1 MSMKY
6 PTLFS
11 PITVGVQKLRNRIVH
26 TATVTAYGANG
37 KPTQRLIDYHH
48 ARAAGGTAMI
58 VTELMPVHHTSI
70 ANPFLVNVF
79 DEKNFELLKRWAD
92 TIEGEDCRLVGQIGH
107 VGRQQ
112 LWNSL
117 ATPVSATSKPD
128 PLSWTVAH
136 ELDHNEINELINSF
150 VESSERLQ
158 RAGFSGIE
166 LHGAHGYLL
175 TQFMSPFSNDRNDD
189 YGGSR
194 EGRLK
199 FVSQLINRIR
209 KECGKEFLIGLKMPC
224 DEGVTGGIDPNEAEK
239 IIDYLVA
246 LGGVDYFAFS
256 QGNSSASLETHL
268 PDMHFPLGPF
278 LKLHGRMRKRVGS
291 IPVMTMG
298 RIKTA
303 EAAEKALTEGDGD
316 LIGLSR
322 VLLSDAAWVKKT
334 LQGRENEIRP
344 CISCNYCWGEV
355 HVGRGIACVHNP
367 ELGTSGESDWRPE
380 RAIQKKRVAVV
391 GAGVAGLEAAW
402 ISAARGHDVILFG
415 ASSKV
420 GGKAFLEACL
430 PGRGDIARAIN
441 FQKIR
446 AEEAGVQFELGKRV
460 SLREINEFGPQKV
473 VFATG
478 AQPVWPETLA
488 KDSPA
493 CELRSLSKEL
503 LHQDQERKGTA
514 ILFDQDHTA
523 AVYAAS
529 ELLAQRYQRLIIVTP
544 KTTIGSKVN
553 YISLIGVM
561 RRLSILRIDI
571 IATTVPLAL
580 NNETLLLRN
589 ILNGDETEIEGVTC
603 LTYATPRKVDDELM
617 VSVRG
622 AGFPAQFVG
631 DCNAPRGMAAA
642 IHEGH
647 QAGITV

>member
-199 FVSQLINRIR
+199 FV
-209 KECGKEFLIGLKMPC
+209 P
-224 DEGVTGGIDPNEAEK
+224 
-239 IIDYLVA
+239 
-246 LGGVDYFAFS
+246 
-256 QGNSSASLETHL
+256 SS
-268 PDMHFPLGPF
+268 
-278 LKLHGRMRKRVGS
+278 
-291 IPVMTMG
+291 
-298 RIKTA
+298 
-303 EAAEKALTEGDGD
+303 
-316 LIGLSR
+316 
-322 VLLSDAAWVKKT
+322 
-334 LQGRENEIRP
+334 
-344 CISCNYCWGEV
+344 
-355 HVGRGIACVHNP
+355 
-367 ELGTSGESDWRPE
+367 
-380 RAIQKKRVAVV
+380 
-391 GAGVAGLEAAW
+391 
-402 ISAARGHDVILFG
+402 
-415 ASSKV
+415 
-420 GGKAFLEACL
+420 
-430 PGRGDIARAIN
+430 
-441 FQKIR
+441 
-446 AEEAGVQFELGKRV
+446 
-460 SLREINEFGPQKV
+460 
-473 VFATG
+473 
-478 AQPVWPETLA
+478 
-488 KDSPA
+488 
-493 CELRSLSKEL
+493 
-503 LHQDQERKGTA
+503 
-514 ILFDQDHTA
+514 
-523 AVYAAS
+523 
-529 ELLAQRYQRLIIVTP
+529 
-544 KTTIGSKVN
+544 
-553 YISLIGVM
+553 
-561 RRLSILRIDI
+561 
-571 IATTVPLAL
+571 
-580 NNETLLLRN
+580 
-589 ILNGDETEIEGVTC
+589 
-603 LTYATPRKVDDELM
+603 
-617 VSVRG
+617 
-622 AGFPAQFVG
+622 
-631 DCNAPRGMAAA
+631 
-642 IHEGH
+642 
-647 QAGITV
+647 